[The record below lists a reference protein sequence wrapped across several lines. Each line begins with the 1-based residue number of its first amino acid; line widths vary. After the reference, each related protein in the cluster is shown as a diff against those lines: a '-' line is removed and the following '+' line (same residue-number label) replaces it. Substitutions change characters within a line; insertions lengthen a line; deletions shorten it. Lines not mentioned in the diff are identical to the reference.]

1 MAEVYKRLAKKLDK
15 LPQSFPATESGVEL
29 EILRK
34 IFSDKDAETAIHL
47 KPIPETAE
55 RISRRLGKS
64 ESDTRETLERMK
76 NRGQIQSTTWRGEQ
90 RYSLA
95 PFVVGIFEYQLPY
108 MDRELAELCEAYAP
122 HLAETLGGTEPGL
135 ARVVPVHQKID
146 GRTTVL
152 AYEDTRTMIEG
163 ARSFRVMDCICRKE
177 KDLVGKPCSHTLETC
192 LTFSRHENA
201 YDDSHLGGR
210 IITKEEALAVLDA
223 AEEEGLVHCTCCC
236 GLMRLLTE
244 YHTPY
249 GLVRSNWETVIDEE
263 LCETCGVCANE
274 RCPVEAIE
282 ETDSGDYEVLSDR
295 CIGCGVCV
303 VTCPSGAMSIKPRP
317 ESEHN
322 VPPRNVVDWSVQRAA
337 NRSGPVKAM
346 ALERFHPPT
355 RNCRGEK
362 GKGEKG
368 TAHPTPYFGFRI
380 SDFEFHNH
388 PLLFPSAPFLL
399 FPSACTRCGR
409 VGIPNSEFLIPNLCA
424 AMLVTSIR

>member
-1 MAEVYKRLAKKLDK
+1 MGVPMTDVYKRLATKLDK
-15 LPQSFPATESGVEL
+15 LPQGFPATESGVEL
-29 EILRK
+29 KILRK
-34 IFSDKDAETAIHL
+34 IFSDEDAETAVQL
-47 KPIPETAE
+47 RVIPETVE
-55 RISRRLGKS
+55 KISGRLGKTA
-64 ESDTRETLERMK
+64 SDAREILEQMK
-76 NRGQIQSTTWRGEQ
+76 NRGQIQSVEWRGER

-95 PFVVGIFEYQLPY
+95 PFVVGIFEYQLPFI
-108 MDRELAELCEAYAP
+108 DRELAELCEAYAP

-135 ARVVPVHQKID
+135 ARVVPVQQTID

-152 AYEDTRTMIEG
+152 AFEDTRKMIEG

-177 KDLVGKPCSHTLETC
+177 KALVGEPCSHTLEAC
-192 LTFSRHENA
+192 LTFSNNENA

-223 AEEEGLVHCTCCC
+223 AEEEGLVHCTYNFEHNQMFVCNCCSCCC

-282 ETDSGDYEVLSDR
+282 ETDSGDYRVLGER

-303 VTCPSGAMSIKPRP
+303 ITCPTEAMKIRPRP
-317 ESEHN
+317 ESERT
-322 VPPRNVVDWSVQRAA
+322 VPPRNIVDWSVQRAA

-346 ALERFHPPT
+346 AL
-355 RNCRGEK
+355 RGWLKWREM
-362 GKGEKG
+362 
-368 TAHPTPYFGFRI
+368 R
-380 SDFEFHNH
+380 S
-388 PLLFPSAPFLL
+388 
-399 FPSACTRCGR
+399 
-409 VGIPNSEFLIPNLCA
+409 
-424 AMLVTSIR
+424 